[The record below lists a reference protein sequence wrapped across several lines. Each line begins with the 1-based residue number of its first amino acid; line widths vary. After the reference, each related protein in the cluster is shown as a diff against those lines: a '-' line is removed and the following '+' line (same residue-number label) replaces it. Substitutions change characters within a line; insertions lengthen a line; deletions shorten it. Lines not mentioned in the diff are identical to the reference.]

1 MGRFKFNE
9 TKIKGLYVVEVLPF
23 KDERGYFAETY
34 NEKDFLEAG
43 LTMKFVQTNES
54 FSSKGVL
61 RGLHFQKTKPQ
72 GKLVRCIK
80 GEVFDVAVDL
90 RDNSPTYGMWESIVL
105 KEDSFLQFY
114 IPEGFAHGF
123 YVMSE
128 IAKFSYFVS
137 NNYDKD
143 DEAGLLWND
152 KDVSIKWPLEA
163 QNPILSEKDRN
174 NLSLKYLN
182 YKYSV

>member
-1 MGRFKFNE
+1 MKE
-9 TKIKGLYVVEVLPF
+9 DILHLPF

-34 NEKDFLEAG
+34 NEQDFFKAG
-43 LTMKFVQTNES
+43 LRMKFVQTNES

-90 RDNSPTYGMWESIVL
+90 RNNSPTYGMWESVVL

-123 YVMSE
+123 YVVSE
-128 IAKFSYFVS
+128 FAQFSYYVS
-137 NNYDKD
+137 NYYDKD

-152 KDVSIKWPLEA
+152 KDVLINWPLYGKE
-163 QNPILSEKDRN
+163 PILSEKDRN
-174 NLSLKYLN
+174 NTSLKDLN